1 ESTVGERLED
11 VSIVALPGRRGRDAR
26 SGVLLL
32 KVRELRLVLV
42 VFEGDVDINLALNLL
57 ELLLDLLSL
66 LRRPVLQVSLG
77 RDVLRDLQNSVRQ
90 LLGLFSVRP
99 HLLRGLN
106 KSLALIPERVRELPN
121 VAGRLKVSVSLIP
134 RGLGHLLNLFAV
146 RTPSVGLLVNP
157 AGGSSDILLELVRC
171 LIVGG
176 VGLFLRQEPPRKL
189 IVGGDQV
196 TSGLLGFFSLRLDA
210 SEALGIL
217 AHGVNLLLDRRGHVA
232 PHPFVILLVGQL
244 D

>member
-1 ESTVGERLED
+1 RAVERDVCLVVLHAVADNAPGVRLDHLGDRLHRLESAVGELLED
-11 VSIVALPGRRGRDAR
+11 KTVVALPGRRGRDAR

-32 KVRELRLVLV
+32 KVRKLRLVLV

-77 RDVLRDLQNSVRQ
+77 RDALRNLQNSIRQ
-90 LLGLFSVRP
+90 LLGLFGVRP

-134 RGLGHLLNLFAV
+134 RGL
-146 RTPSVGLLVNP
+146 RSEERRVGK
-157 AGGSSDILLELVRC
+157 EC
-171 LIVGG
+171 
-176 VGLFLRQEPPRKL
+176 
-189 IVGGDQV
+189 
-196 TSGLLGFFSLRLDA
+196 
-210 SEALGIL
+210 
-217 AHGVNLLLDRRGHVA
+217 
-232 PHPFVILLVGQL
+232 
-244 D
+244 